1 MKIETIYKLQ
11 KKKGKENLLME
22 KTNIMMLIAKSKG
35 KKKKVNKVIQKTQL
49 FQ

>member
-1 MKIETIYKLQ
+1 MKIETIYRLQ
-11 KKKGKENLLME
+11 KRKGKENLQME

-35 KKKKVNKVIQKTQL
+35 KKRKVNKVIQKTQL